1 MSPPILSQRAAR
13 ALGSLRPL
21 QRLAG
26 TPPRQHRHYG
36 AAAGIQTTEAPPVAS
51 RPEQAMPRPQLN
63 IWQQAYRPQYYSAIA
78 EIMKLRETYEKDR
91 FIFVKGPKMARL
103 LRGLGASGGDLEA
116 LPSVGDRLYR
126 DPTLPFRKT
135 RNGRFCFD
143 FDTQTLRRLEFQPFV
158 LSAEEGFKRHDSG
171 QTRSF
176 DEVEDVLQLN
186 TAFQALCLFKA
197 MIFHGIPIRQRPN
210 FDYSVN
216 HWICTLFSLRTLT
229 TPQLRGEP
237 ALEGVHMDG
246 VDHTMTTLLAT
257 DNMRSDSAVTFM
269 HDVKEVTGIQ
279 LDEANAGLI
288 QGRAQ
293 HVDFLDTLLVADY
306 ERKHS
311 VSTVYAEDPSRD
323 AHRDML
329 VFFTRKPVTKDHIS
343 SSVDSVVPH
352 KGMPMEIPLFVPGRQ
367 Q

>member
-1 MSPPILSQRAAR
+1 MDAWWIRLF
-13 ALGSLRPL
+13 RPDNL
-21 QRLAG
+21 
-26 TPPRQHRHYG
+26 TT
-36 AAAGIQTTEAPPVAS
+36 TTESFPIAS
-51 RPEQAMPRPQLN
+51 QPGPARQRPQLN
-63 IWQQAYRPQYYSAIA
+63 IWQQAYRPQYYNAIA
-78 EIMKLRETYEKDR
+78 VIMKLRETYEKDR
-91 FIFVKGPKMARL
+91 FIFVKGSEMVQL
-103 LRGLGASGGDLEA
+103 LKGLGAREEDFEA
-116 LPSVGDRLYR
+116 LPRVSDRLYG

-143 FDTQTLRRLEFQPFV
+143 FNRRTLRRLEFQPFV

-176 DEVEDVLQLN
+176 DEIEDDLQLN

-197 MIFHGIPIRQRPN
+197 MIFHGIPMRQRPN

-216 HWICTLFSLRTLT
+216 YWICTLFSLRTLT

-269 HDVKEVTGIQ
+269 HDIKEVTGIQ
-279 LDEANAGLI
+279 LKEADAGLI

-311 VSTVYAEDPSRD
+311 VSTVYAEDPSKN

-343 SSVDSVVPH
+343 SSVDSLVPH
-352 KGMPMEIPLFVPGRQ
+352 KEMPMEIPLIVPGKQ